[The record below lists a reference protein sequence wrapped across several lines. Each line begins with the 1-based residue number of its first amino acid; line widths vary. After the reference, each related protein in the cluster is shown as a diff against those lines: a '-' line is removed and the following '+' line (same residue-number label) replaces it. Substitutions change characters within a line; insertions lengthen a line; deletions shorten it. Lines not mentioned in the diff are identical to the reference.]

1 MNRSAFIT
9 LQGVYHSY
17 KTETISKGISPDYSL
32 QGITL
37 DIHDGE
43 YVAVAGSNGSG
54 KSTLLKH
61 LNALLLPVKGNV
73 VVSGRVTHISENIR
87 DIRREIGMVFQ
98 VPDSQIVGTV
108 VEEDVAFGP
117 ENLGVPEKELRERVS
132 WALETVGLSGMQKR
146 GSHLL
151 SAGQK
156 QLLAV
161 ASVLAMKPRGLLL
174 DEATSMLDPG
184 ARRRLIQTI
193 ERLHSE
199 GMTVITATHSMEEAA
214 RAQRVVVLSG
224 GRIVLDG
231 TPRSVF
237 SDGTSLQTY
246 GLDLPGPSVIA
257 REVARLVKGFPVDIL
272 TVSEFLKV
280 VKRYSG

>member
-73 VVSGRVTHISENIR
+73 VVSGRDTHISENIR

-184 ARRRLIQTI
+184 GRRRLIQTI

-231 TPRSVF
+231 TPMSVF